1 MAMVCVNYTLQ
12 QYSGLRR
19 YVCIASIRGAS
30 TELRW
35 PAPAHTS
42 RPKKAPAPLAGEFSR
57 AVPVAVH
64 AVAPCA
70 RATRYGFAKY
80 PVVYRL
86 SESYLCRRTVDPSR
100 KPSLPMAMGGC
111 GRSGLARRPSRC
123 RAVRGH
129 FVARES
135 PPGTI
140 AAAGWPF
147 NGRSGLS

>member
-86 SESYLCRRTVDPSR
+86 SESYLCRRTVDPSKAEPSHGHGGMR
-100 KPSLPMAMGGC
+100 PLRARSSPFSLPRGQGSLC
-111 GRSGLARRPSRC
+111 RP
-123 RAVRGH
+123 
-129 FVARES
+129 
-135 PPGTI
+135 
-140 AAAGWPF
+140 
-147 NGRSGLS
+147 